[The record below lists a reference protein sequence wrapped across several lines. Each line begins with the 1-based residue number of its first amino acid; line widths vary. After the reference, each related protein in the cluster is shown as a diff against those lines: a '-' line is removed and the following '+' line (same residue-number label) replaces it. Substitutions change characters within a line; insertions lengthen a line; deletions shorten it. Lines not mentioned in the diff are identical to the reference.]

1 MRVQATSAVANQY
14 AVGFLSLN
22 NSTAITGTEIL
33 GAFPGGST
41 VAAPGGN
48 YSGSHVITI
57 NTVPTTIYFRAIAQG
72 GQMGFLD
79 DGNGRTNIAYVKIT
93 P

>member
-1 MRVQATSAVANQY
+1 MRVQPAIAVANQY
-14 AVGFLSLN
+14 AVGFLSLD
-22 NSTAITGTEIL
+22 NSTAIVGTEIL

-57 NTVPTTIYFRAIAQG
+57 NTVPTMIYFRAGAYG
-72 GQMGFLD
+72 GNMSFID
-79 DGNGRTNIAYVKIT
+79 DGNGRTKVSFVKIT